1 MCDVRRG
8 ELVGPKCDV
17 WALGVSLF
25 KMTRLRDLFG
35 VAGEE
40 RLAILNFEP
49 HAKLPRPSADAAVY
63 AALGPDPW
71 TTSRSGQPDAAL
83 PRPNMHLTRVRT
95 PRRGT
100 KQSGDGDPL
109 EAMLNELT
117 RLCLTKE
124 VARRPSAAELLQ
136 VMLPPP

>member
-49 HAKLPRPSADAAVY
+49 HAKLPRPSADAAAVCRLG
-63 AALGPDPW
+63 ARSLDTLADQASQTPLCLGPIC
-71 TTSRSGQPDAAL
+71 TSRVFARHAGEQNRAVTAIRS
-83 PRPNMHLTRVRT
+83 
-95 PRRGT
+95 RR
-100 KQSGDGDPL
+100 
-109 EAMLNELT
+109 
-117 RLCLTKE
+117 C
-124 VARRPSAAELLQ
+124 
-136 VMLPPP
+136 